1 MRLTCD
7 ILKKLNDLDFVI
19 DVSGDY
25 TGSPTGTGASHE
37 CRSQTSE

>member
-1 MRLTCD
+1 MRLTSD

-19 DVSGDY
+19 EVSGDY

-37 CRSQTSE
+37 RRDQTYE